1 MDAASGNT
9 VKNPRVERI
18 NPFTVVLFVA
28 ILVGKAGAGCDAP
41 VKASAGCRSIAVPMI
56 ILCGSETS
64 DRVRPEQTS
73 CHGGL
78 TVEVRAKNV

>member
-1 MDAASGNT
+1 MPA
-9 VKNPRVERI
+9 
-18 NPFTVVLFVA
+18 
-28 ILVGKAGAGCDAP
+28 
-41 VKASAGCRSIAVPMI
+41 SIAVPMI

-78 TVEVRAKNV
+78 MVEVRAKNV